1 MNLTRRVYSSWLAY
15 SCTLCISCAH
25 CDCHYRDLAP
35 FEVVEFGIVCI
46 LLFLLLT
53 CIVQT
58 TQHGLHACFFPIVF
72 DLCEEG
78 SIRLKLLPVCCWPC
92 HVMSIMGSPSCFEP
106 ELVASDVFC
115 ICLFMAALA
124 LVSSQCCEFLLLCMV
139 VSTASSFDRD
149 CALNLL
155 PFSVML
161 SDTWHSLLWLAS
173 CASQVFEFLPSLIT
187 NPIKNT
193 QS

>member
-1 MNLTRRVYSSWLAY
+1 MHFVVSSAHLHCTNYTAWFARV
-15 SCTLCISCAH
+15 
-25 CDCHYRDLAP
+25 
-35 FEVVEFGIVCI
+35 
-46 LLFLLLT
+46 
-53 CIVQT
+53 
-58 TQHGLHACFFPIVF
+58 FFPIVF

-139 VSTASSFDRD
+139 VSTASSFLTGIVRSTY
-149 CALNLL
+149 CHLVLCSVILGTLFPGWLL
-155 PFSVML
+155 VPLRSSSSFH
-161 SDTWHSLLWLAS
+161 HSPRLVKKSA
-173 CASQVFEFLPSLIT
+173 
-187 NPIKNT
+187 